1 MNFKDLKVK
10 NKITVAVIGIAI
22 LASISGIVSAFM
34 MSSIQKEYDNALEKF
49 GFAQGDVGMVLGS
62 LAQLDGAVHDTVG
75 YLNADAKK
83 EAANKTTELVDTINK
98 YMAEVESSLVSDA
111 SKATFADAKTAWSSY
126 QSITKDLLEDAIN
139 DTDSQ
144 SIGDDQLR
152 LRNELAPVYER
163 MYNNVSSLMELKM
176 QQGDD
181 IRDEV
186 SRSALISVIIVITL
200 IVLAM
205 LLGLF
210 ISAKISNGIAKPL
223 ANCVKRLQDLA
234 HGDLHSP
241 LPQVDS
247 KDEIGD
253 MVEASR
259 LVVSDL
265 TTVIK
270 DIEYLLGEMANG
282 NFDIKS
288 TNRDAYLGDL
298 QPVLLAIRNINS
310 NLSDTL
316 SQIVQSS
323 DQVSSGAD
331 QVSNSAQA
339 LAQGATEQA
348 SAVEE
353 LSATVSEITQGAEQN
368 AALAQTSM
376 DMANQA
382 GAQVMISSD
391 QMGNMVEAMDEI
403 KSASEEVRAIIG
415 TIEDIAFQTN
425 ILALNAAVEAARAG
439 SAGKGFAVVADEVRN
454 LASKSDEAAKA
465 TKDRIENAITA
476 VRKGSEYVA
485 NVSESLD
492 KTKEL
497 AGQAVGM
504 MGSIA
509 EASERQAESID
520 QIREGIEQISAV
532 VQTNSATS
540 EETAAA
546 SEQLSSQSQIM
557 DQLMSRFKLK
567 QDTGFVPRRE
577 AAPANYS
584 QPESYSDSKA
594 DYNSKY

>member
-1 MNFKDLKVK
+1 
-10 NKITVAVIGIAI
+10 
-22 LASISGIVSAFM
+22 
-34 MSSIQKEYDNALEKF
+34 
-49 GFAQGDVGMVLGS
+49 
-62 LAQLDGAVHDTVG
+62 
-75 YLNADAKK
+75 
-83 EAANKTTELVDTINK
+83 
-98 YMAEVESSLVSDA
+98 
-111 SKATFADAKTAWSSY
+111 
-126 QSITKDLLEDAIN
+126 LL
-139 DTDSQ
+139 
-144 SIGDDQLR
+144 
-152 LRNELAPVYER
+152 PVYER
-163 MYNNVSSLMELKM
+163 MYKNISALMELKM
-176 QQGDD
+176 EQGDET
-181 IRDEV
+181 RAEV
-186 SRSALISVIIVITL
+186 NRSALVSLIIVISL

-223 ANCVKRLQDLA
+223 ANCVRRLQDLA

-259 LVVSDL
+259 MVIADL
-265 TTVIK
+265 TTVIR
-270 DIEYLLGEMANG
+270 DIEYLLGEMGNG
-282 NFDIKS
+282 NFDIRS
-288 TNRDAYLGDL
+288 ENADAYVGDL
-298 QPVLLAIRNINS
+298 QPVLLAIRKINN

-353 LSATVSEITQGAEQN
+353 LSATVNEITQGAEQN

-382 GAQVMISSD
+382 GAQVVTSSD
-391 QMGNMVEAMDEI
+391 QMGNMVEAMEEI

-509 EASERQAESID
+509 EASEHQAESID

-557 DQLMSRFKLK
+557 DQLMARFKLK
-567 QDTGFVPRRE
+567 RDTGFVPRQE
-577 AAPANYS
+577 SAPVSYS
-584 QPESYSDSKA
+584 QPESYSDSGM